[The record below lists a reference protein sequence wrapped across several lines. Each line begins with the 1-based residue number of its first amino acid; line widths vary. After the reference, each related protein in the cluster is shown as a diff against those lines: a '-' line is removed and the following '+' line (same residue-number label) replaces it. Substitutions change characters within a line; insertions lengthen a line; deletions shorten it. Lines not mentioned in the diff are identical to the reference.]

1 MVRPTA
7 ATAERINAMNGKT
20 FAEIEQEVLTYEISD
35 EAVEAAGTTN
45 EIAQAWTFV
54 CSGIQCHEV
63 FD

>member
-1 MVRPTA
+1 
-7 ATAERINAMNGKT
+7 MNEKT
-20 FAEIEQEVLTYEISD
+20 FAEIEQEILTHEISD
-35 EAVEAAGTTN
+35 EAVEAAGTTS